1 MRLEKP
7 TVFPHSSC
15 SIGVAAEEYVTP
27 RMEHGYRT
35 RAISATRL
43 SRIISMI
50 IVCIFIFWGSIQ
62 GIEVG
67 IGMARG
73 AVNFIFGYGP
83 KNQMDDESQSAQS
96 IPMQSDGLRGSI
108 DSKQITQQKDSE
120 SENSIHDLNAKSHL
134 LKAEG
139 RQIINDQ
146 PIENN
151 DRDGRGDKS
160 YMGQD
165 STNDFFFAGA
175 VVEMKR
181 IVNDKGRL
189 ETISYP
195 AHSYASLPV
204 LLNSNSFA
212 ISIWINLSPSDDW
225 ETDGVVEDSRRPRVI
240 LSTSTKGDGGCLSNV
255 LGETLVAGFVL
266 FAQPHYDDK
275 EGDEGNTYRVSLE
288 YALSGMESCRHIFG
302 AKQNDQIIIQEGSW
316 HHIVLFA
323 TRTRYDDVR
332 VSLYVDGD
340 LAGRNEDAS
349 LRYPNYDSD
358 SKTIVGR
365 YGFDS
370 SSDYF
375 YLGGRVGMLSFW
387 ETDDAASPP
396 SPSVK
401 RMKIQSESD
410 ENHVVRAINRCAF
423 DIRAIQELSLQGL
436 TVKEPS
442 MLFAFDGQKK
452 RNMASDL
459 YSKSGRVVKELISGM
474 DGEIISELVN
484 GMPAHRRQPFIPLGG
499 NRYAEYKYG
508 TYVPPILKTSERREL
523 NEISRARSG
532 VVIDAMHHAWSGYKK
547 YAYGRDELLPKS
559 QNGQDN
565 WGGMGTTLVDSLR
578 QVDRALICLMVSHL
592 TSIPS
597 ILFLAAHCG

>member
-1 MRLEKP
+1 
-7 TVFPHSSC
+7 
-15 SIGVAAEEYVTP
+15 
-27 RMEHGYRT
+27 
-35 RAISATRL
+35 
-43 SRIISMI
+43 
-50 IVCIFIFWGSIQ
+50 
-62 GIEVG
+62 
-67 IGMARG
+67 
-73 AVNFIFGYGP
+73 
-83 KNQMDDESQSAQS
+83 
-96 IPMQSDGLRGSI
+96 
-108 DSKQITQQKDSE
+108 
-120 SENSIHDLNAKSHL
+120 
-134 LKAEG
+134 
-139 RQIINDQ
+139 
-146 PIENN
+146 
-151 DRDGRGDKS
+151 
-160 YMGQD
+160 MGQD

-181 IVNDKGRL
+181 IVNDKGRP
-189 ETISYP
+189 ETISHP

-204 LLNSNSFA
+204 LLNSDSFA

-225 ETDGVVEDSRRPRVI
+225 EADGVVEDSRRPRVI
-240 LSTSTKGDGGCLSNV
+240 LSTSPKGDEGCISYV
-255 LGETLVAGFVL
+255 LGEKRVTGFVL
-266 FAQPHYDDK
+266 FAQPHYDDI
-275 EGDEGNTYRVSLE
+275 EGDEGNTYRVSLD
-288 YALSGMESCRHIFG
+288 YALTGMESCRHLIG
-302 AKQNDQIIIQEGSW
+302 AKPIDQILIREGNW

-349 LRYPNYDSD
+349 LRYPNFDSD
-358 SKTIVGR
+358 SKTTVGR
-365 YGFDS
+365 YSINNGLGFDP

-396 SPSVK
+396 SPSLK

-410 ENHVVRAINRCAF
+410 EDHVVRAVNRCAF

-484 GMPAHRRQPFIPLGG
+484 GMPTHQRQPFIPLGG
-499 NRYAEYKYG
+499 NRYAEYKDG
-508 TYVPPILKTSERREL
+508 TYAPPILKTSERREL

-532 VVIDAMHHAWSGYKK
+532 VVIKAMQHAWIGYKK
-547 YAYGRDELLPKS
+547 YAYGRDELLPVS

-578 QVDRALICLMVSHL
+578 QVDCVS
-592 TSIPS
+592 
-597 ILFLAAHCG
+597 